1 MYGAV
6 FGDIIGSYYE
16 IHSTK
21 DYSFDMFRH
30 ESRFTDDTVMNIAVC
45 DAILYNDSDINF
57 LNLNKRAYEY
67 AVRYKSFYSRYP
79 SCGFGEMFSS
89 WAKSK
94 SMFHQRSYA
103 NGGAMRALPIG
114 YAYKDIKQVYIQAKS
129 SCMFT
134 HRNREAIRG
143 AEAVAGAVFMAHN
156 GYSKSEIQ
164 RYIERKFSYN
174 LDIPLEKIKSGYIFD
189 SDTFY
194 SVPPAIRAFLESE
207 NYEDCIRK
215 AISLGGD
222 ADTMACIAGG
232 IAEAY
237 YKEIPD
243 KIKSFCM
250 SRLDMTMKEIL
261 NKFYEKYCITKG
273 G

>member
-21 DYSFDMFRH
+21 DYKFNIFRP
-30 ESRFTDDTVMNIAVC
+30 ESHFTDDTVMNLAVC
-45 DAILYNDSDINF
+45 DAVLYNDSEINLLSF
-57 LNLNKRAYEY
+57 NKRAYEY
-67 AVRYKSFYSRYP
+67 SVRYKAFYLRYP

-89 WAKSK
+89 WAESK
-94 SMFHQRSYA
+94 SMFRQRSYA
-103 NGGAMRALPIG
+103 NGGAMRVIPIG
-114 YAYKDIKQVYIQAKS
+114 YAYKTIEQVYIQAKA

-134 HRNREAIRG
+134 HCNREAVRG
-143 AEAVAGAVFMAHN
+143 AKSVAGAVFMAYN
-156 GYSKSEIQ
+156 GYSKSEIK
-164 RYIERKFSYN
+164 RHIEKNFSYN
-174 LDIPLEKIKSGYIFD
+174 LSIPLEKIKAGYVFD

-207 NYEDCIRK
+207 DYEDCIRK
-215 AISLGGD
+215 AVSLGGD

-237 YKEIPD
+237 YRKIPD
-243 KIKSFCM
+243 KIRSFCM
-250 SRLDMTMKEIL
+250 SRLDINMKEIFD
-261 NKFYEKYCITKG
+261 KFHSRYCITKG

>member
-21 DYSFDMFRH
+21 EYNLNIFRN
-30 ESRFTDDTVMNIAVC
+30 ESHFTDDTVMNLAVC

-57 LNLNKRAYEY
+57 FKINKRAYEY

-94 SMFHQRSYA
+94 SMFRQKSYA
-103 NGGAMRALPIG
+103 NGSSMRAVPIG
-114 YAYKDIKQVYIQAKS
+114 YAYKTLEQVYIQAKA

-134 HRNREAIRG
+134 HCNREAIRG
-143 AEAVAGAVFMAHN
+143 AEAVAGTVFMAHN
-156 GYSKSEIQ
+156 GYSKYEIQ
-164 RYIERKFSYN
+164 KYIQEKFSYN
-174 LDIPLEKIKSGYIFD
+174 LSISLSEIRSDYIFD

-215 AISLGGD
+215 SISLGGD
-222 ADTMACIAGG
+222 ADTMACISGG

-237 YKEIPD
+237 YKKIPD
-243 KIKSFCM
+243 KIRNFCM
-250 SRLDMTMKEIL
+250 GRLDIGMKEIL
-261 NKFYEKYCITKG
+261 NRFYKKYCITKG